1 MKIVHKVSSFFC
13 ERSELRLLSYQ
24 HDDKWQL
31 NFALYKIV
39 FLKRF
44 RQDFFKHCGRSV
56 GEDVTVQFCGSGQIL
71 GLWWKREKTRWEK
84 EGRKEALNLL
94 HLENRSSSRESPS
107 SLLFYESDP
116 FHAYPIHAYRFMPT
130 YSCPFFSYQVLF
142 MPDPFH
148 AC

>member
-107 SLLFYESDP
+107 SLLFY
-116 FHAYPIHAYRFMPT
+116 MPRT
-130 YSCPFFSYQVLF
+130 PRNKEGKILV
-142 MPDPFH
+142 P
-148 AC
+148 

>member
-1 MKIVHKVSSFFC
+1 MFI
-13 ERSELRLLSYQ
+13 
-24 HDDKWQL
+24 
-31 NFALYKIV
+31 
-39 FLKRF
+39 KRF

-107 SLLFYESDP
+107 SLLFYMPRTPRNKEGKMSW
-116 FHAYPIHAYRFMPT
+116 IFMSKIIFELGFSNT
-130 YSCPFFSYQVLF
+130 VKVIRVFSFSLQHSIKNGKKLHKVAETEADQYYS
-142 MPDPFH
+142 MT
-148 AC
+148 